1 MNKILKYSLT
11 GLVVVLAVLQFF
23 QISKVNPP
31 VVAEKDFINI
41 HQPDKKISALLK
53 DACYDCHSHETKYP
67 WYTNIVPLSYW
78 IKNHIIKGREE
89 LNFSNWAD
97 YSDKKADH
105 KLEESSEKVSEKKMP
120 LKSYTFTHSNAKLN
134 QDQIKLLSEYFNGL
148 RKNNT
153 SDQEESEDDHE

>member
-1 MNKILKYSLT
+1 MNKILKNALI
-11 GLVVVLAVLQFF
+11 GLVLILAVLQFF

-41 HQPDKKISALLK
+41 HQPDEKIRTLLK

-78 IKNHIIKGREE
+78 IKNHIVKGREE

-134 QDQIKLLSEYFNGL
+134 QEQIKLLSEYFNGL